1 MKLSARNDFAG
12 TVKAVIRGPV
22 STDVTV
28 TIAPGID
35 VVAVISTA
43 SSDRLGLV
51 AGKPA
56 HVLIKASS
64 VMVGVD

>member
-1 MKLSARNDFAG
+1 MKISARNDFAG
-12 TVKAVIRGPV
+12 TVKTVIRGPV

-35 VVAVISTA
+35 VVAIIST
-43 SSDRLGLV
+43 SSADRLGLA

-56 HVLIKASS
+56 RVLIKASS

>member
-1 MKLSARNDFAG
+1 MKLSARNQFSG
-12 TVKAVIRGPV
+12 TVKTVTRGPV

-28 TIAPGID
+28 AIAPGID

-56 HVLIKASS
+56 HVVVKATS
-64 VMVGVD
+64 VMIGVD

>member
-1 MKLSARNDFAG
+1 VK
-12 TVKAVIRGPV
+12 TVVRGPV

-28 TIAPGID
+28 TVAPGID

-43 SSDRLGLV
+43 SCDRLGLV

-64 VMVGVD
+64 VMAGVD